1 MKDCFVKNSI
11 QLEPIIFIKSFQK
24 RRWSLNHNFLFEK
37 LFSTNWDNENLW
49 PAIKNY
55 NLVETTTFRSSCKNL
70 FATCLPF
77 TLKAEL
83 LSVEFP
89 LSNRGSYGGSSSC
102 AYYLFRLSSKESY
115 LFFGLLQGQFY
126 FHFLFIK
133 KVISI
138 TSKGPEDW
146 P

>member
-115 LFFGLLQGQFY
+115 LFLGCFKGSSIFISYSLKR
-126 FHFLFIK
+126 LFQ
-133 KVISI
+133 
-138 TSKGPEDW
+138 
-146 P
+146 